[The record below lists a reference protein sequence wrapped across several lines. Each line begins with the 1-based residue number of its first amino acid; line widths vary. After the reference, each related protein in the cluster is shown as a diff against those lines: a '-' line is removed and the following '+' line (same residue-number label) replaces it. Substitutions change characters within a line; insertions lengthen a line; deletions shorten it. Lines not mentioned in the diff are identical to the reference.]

1 VQASLDISVC
11 LAVRESTWAPQDKTC
26 LLKVRVD
33 HDYAAGGERQG
44 GHLRDRTFTV
54 ACSSKFPQ
62 S

>member
-1 VQASLDISVC
+1 MC